1 MDCSVDKPSDI
12 IPIVIGC
19 VLGRDSTLSTNSR
32 DCHTFLTNSRDCHTF
47 LTNRKHCHTS
57 YQSLTDNRFVF
68 SFLSNLWK
76 SQQKSSNNPGLGIRS
91 FRSNQMSDCEL
102 FNQITQDKWA
112 IVSELLRSLRGNERP
127 WANRSGPS
135 RQMSDHERCAQ
146 VAQRKWANER
156 FAQQILAKK
165 I

>member
-91 FRSNQMSDCEL
+91 FAHFAQIKWATVSYSIRSLKTNERSWANCSGLSEEMSDRE
-102 FNQITQDKWA
+102 QIAQVTQK
-112 IVSELLRSLRGNERP
+112 NERP
-127 WANRSGPS
+127 WASRSGRS
-135 RQMSDHERCAQ
+135 EEMS
-146 VAQRKWANER
+146 KWANR
-156 FAQQILAKK
+156 
-165 I
+165 